1 MSRHRGPSA
10 VPSDEVRGIANVLH
24 SQQDLL
30 ERHRLLLLAPPKR
43 SRQAFVLCNITKIS
57 IRPGEQ
63 SKHRSIASRSTIQ
76 TKHTEKILHQ
86 RPLRRPSLRVS
97 ERNYRRRQLA
107 QTELLHRRR
116 ESVRRVKSTGIDL
129 AEELAVG
136 ELLGRE
142 DAGGPELL
150 GGGEGGGVEEVV
162 VAVVG
167 VHAAVF
173 WWS

>member
-1 MSRHRGPSA
+1 
-10 VPSDEVRGIANVLH
+10 
-24 SQQDLL
+24 
-30 ERHRLLLLAPPKR
+30 
-43 SRQAFVLCNITKIS
+43 
-57 IRPGEQ
+57 
-63 SKHRSIASRSTIQ
+63 
-76 TKHTEKILHQ
+76 
-86 RPLRRPSLRVS
+86 
-97 ERNYRRRQLA
+97 
-107 QTELLHRRR
+107 
-116 ESVRRVKSTGIDL
+116 L